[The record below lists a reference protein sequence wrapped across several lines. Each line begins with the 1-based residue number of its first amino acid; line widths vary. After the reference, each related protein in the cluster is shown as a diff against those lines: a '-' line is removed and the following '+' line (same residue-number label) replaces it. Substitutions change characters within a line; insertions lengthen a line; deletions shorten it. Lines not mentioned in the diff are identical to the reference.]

1 MLQKIILT
9 RVLNIHIMLLLESL
23 DNTDLIVVWLG
34 VAKKSTVVREK
45 DEPGTA
51 IHSYP
56 PLPGQGKSLNSY
68 LQDG

>member
-1 MLQKIILT
+1 
-9 RVLNIHIMLLLESL
+9 MLLMESL
-23 DNTDLIVVWLG
+23 DNTELIVVWLG
-34 VAKKSTVVREK
+34 VAKKSTVVCEK

-56 PLPGQGKSLNSY
+56 LLPGQGKSLNSY